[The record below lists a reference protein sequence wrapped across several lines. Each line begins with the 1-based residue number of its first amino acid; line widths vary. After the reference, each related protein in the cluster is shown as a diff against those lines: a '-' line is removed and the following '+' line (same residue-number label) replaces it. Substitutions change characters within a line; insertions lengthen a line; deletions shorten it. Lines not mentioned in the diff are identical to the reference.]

1 MYDTSNKNK
10 GETPMIRKT
19 ILAVATV
26 AAVAAATLAPA
37 AAKGKFYRW
46 GFYGGAVL
54 LSAPVI
60 YSCVKYV
67 PTRYG
72 FVRVWDCSY

>member
-1 MYDTSNKNK
+1 
-10 GETPMIRKT
+10 MIRKT

-26 AAVAAATLAPA
+26 AAVTAATLAPA

-54 LSAPVI
+54 LSAPLV
-60 YSCVKYV
+60 YSCWKYV
-67 PTRYG
+67 PTKYG
-72 FVRVWDCSY
+72 FVRVWDCTY